1 MARLIYVTDQGRFA
15 VELGPHQG
23 VGRHPNNTV
32 QLLDTIVSKE
42 HCIVEQHGPS
52 MILRDL
58 GSMNGTYVNGERV
71 AGSHLLRHGDEIRM
85 GNTVLQFDDGVTP
98 FHFPLPPPSPGVVHH
113 AAAVAAAGWP
123 GPGGPGGPG
132 APVVPAGPV
141 AQSAPQWVVKKRTAT
156 AMEVPAHDHLVSVNN
171 SAHAIGQQIAAQ
183 SKEFLPFDE
192 AVRDHAAL
200 RLDYERLRITWEL
213 LREIGLERDLDT
225 LLAKILLALF
235 RFVEADRGVIL
246 LKEPDGTLKPRAHRR
261 RDGANVAI
269 NISSTILAHVTTQRA
284 GVMTHD
290 AGADFAGGKSM
301 FLNRITSAIVVPLL
315 HDKDVIG
322 ALWLDAEKLGAFK
335 AKDLELLTAVGNQV
349 AMLISNTLLALKVE
363 QEIMTRD
370 RFSRLLS
377 PNVAEQVIS
386 GKLDIKK
393 GGIQVPIAT
402 VFNSDLRGFTRMSE
416 STTAEKMVELLN
428 EYFELMV
435 ECIFNY
441 EGTLDK
447 FMGDGIMAFWGAPA
461 FHADDAVRC
470 VQCAV
475 EQLAVL
481 DQLNAHRAS
490 LGEPPLAVGIGI
502 HTGALVSGYVG
513 SSKSLSYTVIGDTV
527 NTSARLCG
535 IAAGGQILVSEA
547 TAEALGGRFAL
558 ESLPDASLKGKEK
571 PLRIFAVRR

>member
-1 MARLIYVTDQGRFA
+1 MARIIYVTDQGWQA
-15 VELGPHQG
+15 IELQPHQG
-23 VGRHPNNTV
+23 VGRHPSNAI

-42 HCIVEQHGPS
+42 HCVIEQQGPS
-52 MILRDL
+52 MMLRDL
-58 GSMNGTYVNGERV
+58 GSMNGTYVSGERV
-71 AGSHLLRHGDEIRM
+71 AGVRLLRLGDEIRL
-85 GNTVLQFDDGVTP
+85 GNTTFQFDDGSAP
-98 FHFPLPPPSPGVVHH
+98 FHFVPPPPSPGVIHH
-113 AAAVAAAGWP
+113 PFVANFDPAT
-123 GPGGPGGPG
+123 G
-132 APVVPAGPV
+132 APLTGGT
-141 AQSAPQWVVKKRTAT
+141 PQWMVKKRTAE
-156 AMEVPAHDHLVSVNN
+156 AIEVPAHDHLVSVDN
-171 SAHAIGQQIAAQ
+171 SKHAIGQQVAAQ
-183 SKEFLPFDE
+183 SKEFLPFEE
-192 AVRDHAAL
+192 AARDNAAL

-213 LREIGLERDLDT
+213 LREIGLERDFDT
-225 LLAKILLALF
+225 LLSKILVALF
-235 RFVEADRGVIL
+235 RFVDADRGVIL
-246 LKEPDGTLKPRAHRR
+246 LKEPDGTLTPRAHRR
-261 RDGANVAI
+261 RDGANVPI
-269 NISSTILAHVTTQRA
+269 NISSTILAHVTKERA

-290 AGADFAGGKSM
+290 AGSDFGAGGKSM

-315 HDKDVIG
+315 HEKDVIG
-322 ALWLDAEKLGAFK
+322 ALWLDSEKIASFK
-335 AKDLELLTAVGNQV
+335 PKDLELLTAVGNQV
-349 AMLISNTLLALKVE
+349 AMLISNTLLGLKVQ

-393 GGIQVPIAT
+393 GGIHVPMAT

-416 STTAEKMVELLN
+416 AIPAEEMVELLN

-435 ECIFNY
+435 ECIFKY

-470 VQCAV
+470 VQCSL
-475 EQLAVL
+475 EQLEVL

-490 LGEPPLAVGIGI
+490 LGAVPLAAGIGI
-502 HTGALVSGYVG
+502 HTGSLISGYVG

-547 TAEALGGRFAL
+547 TAIQLGGRFPL
-558 ESLPDASLKGKEK
+558 QPLPDAALKGKEK
-571 PLRIFAVRR
+571 PMKIFEVRR

>member
-1 MARLIYVTDQGRFA
+1 MARIIYFTDQGRHA
-15 VELGPHQG
+15 IELQAQQG
-23 VGRHPNNTV
+23 VGRHPNSV
-32 QLLDTIVSKE
+32 IQLLDTIVSKE
-42 HCIVEQHGPS
+42 HCVIEQQGPQ

-58 GSMNGTYVNGERV
+58 GSLNGTFVNGERV
-71 AGSHLLRHGDEIRM
+71 VGWRVLGHGDDIRL
-85 GNTVLQFDDGVTP
+85 GNTALQFDDGITP
-98 FHFPLPPPSPGVVHH
+98 FHFAPLPASPGVVHH
-113 AAAVAAAGWP
+113 PALGA
-123 GPGGPGGPG
+123 PGG
-132 APVVPAGPV
+132 AP
-141 AQSAPQWVVKKRTAT
+141 SWVVKKRTAT
-156 AMEVPAHDHLVSVNN
+156 AIETPPHTHLVSVNN
-171 SAHAIGQQIAAQ
+171 AAHSIGQQVAAQ
-183 SKEFLPFDE
+183 SKEFPPFDE
-192 AVRDHAAL
+192 AIRDNAAL

-225 LLAKILLALF
+225 LLAKILVALF
-235 RFVEADRGVIL
+235 RFVDADRGVIL
-246 LKEPDGTLKPRAHRR
+246 LKETDGTLKPHAHRR
-261 RDGANVAI
+261 RDGANVPI
-269 NISSTILAHVTTQRA
+269 NISSTILAHVMKERA

-290 AGADFAGGKSM
+290 AGSDFGSGGKSM

-315 HDKDVIG
+315 HDKEVIG
-322 ALWLDAEKLGAFK
+322 ALWLDSERLASFK

-349 AMLISNTLLALKVE
+349 AMLISNTMLGLKVQ

-393 GGIQVPIAT
+393 GGIRVPMAT

-416 STTAEKMVELLN
+416 ATTAEYMVELLN

-435 ECIFNY
+435 ECIFKF

-461 FHADDAVRC
+461 LQADDAVRC

-475 EQLAVL
+475 EQLDVL
-481 DQLNAHRAS
+481 DQLNAHRAT
-490 LGEPPLAVGIGI
+490 LGEAPLAAGIGS
-502 HTGALVSGYVG
+502 HTGALNTGYDG
-513 SSKSLSYTVIGDTV
+513 SSKALSYTVIGDTV
-527 NTSARLCG
+527 NVSARLCG

-558 ESLPDASLKGKEK
+558 ESLQNAVLKGKEK
-571 PLRIFAVRR
+571 PMKIFAVRR

>member
-1 MARLIYVTDQGRFA
+1 MMSPDRMARLIFVDDRGRQA
-15 VELGPHQG
+15 VELAPHNSI
-23 VGRHPNNTV
+23 GRHPNNAI

-42 HCIVEQHGPS
+42 HCIVERQGAGVV
-52 MILRDL
+52 LRDL
-58 GSMNGTYVNGERV
+58 GSMNGTFIQGERV
-71 AGSHLLRHGDEIRM
+71 QGMRLLRHGDEIRM
-85 GNTVLQFDDGVTP
+85 GNTTLRYDDGVTP
-98 FHFPLPPPSPGVVHH
+98 FHFPLPAPSPGVVHH
-113 AAAVAAAGWP
+113 AAAAIAATAAGP
-123 GPGGPGGPG
+123 SPMTPPGGT
-132 APVVPAGPV
+132 
-141 AQSAPQWVVKKRTAT
+141 SSSPQWVVKKRTAT
-156 AMEVPAHDHLVSVNN
+156 SMEVPQHDHLVSVDN
-171 SAHAIGQQIAAQ
+171 SARSIGAQVVAQ

-192 AVRDHAAL
+192 AAKDAAAL

-213 LREIGLERDLDT
+213 LREIGLERDLDA
-225 LLAKILLALF
+225 LLAKILTALF
-235 RFVEADRGVIL
+235 RFVAADRGVIL
-246 LKEPDGTLKPRAHRR
+246 LREPDGSLKPRAHRR
-261 RDGANVAI
+261 RDGQNVAI
-269 NISSTILAHVTTQRA
+269 NLSSTILSHVISQRA

-290 AGADFAGGKSM
+290 AGSDFGAGGKSM

-315 HDKDVIG
+315 HEKEVIG
-322 ALWLDAEKLGAFK
+322 ALWLDSEKLASFK

-349 AMLISNTLLALKVE
+349 AMLISNTLLAHKVE

-393 GGIQVPIAT
+393 GGTSVPLAT

-416 STTAEKMVELLN
+416 ATTAEKMVELLN

-435 ECIFNY
+435 ECIFKF

-475 EQLAVL
+475 DQMDVL

-490 LGEPPLAVGIGI
+490 LGEAPLAMGIGI
-502 HTGALVSGYVG
+502 HTGSLISGYVG

-527 NTSARLCG
+527 NVSARLCG

-547 TAEALGGRFAL
+547 TAQHLGGRFQL
-558 ESLPDASLKGKEK
+558 ESLPDAALKGKEK
-571 PLRIFAVRR
+571 PMKIFAVRR